1 MTVRETARPAAPD
14 VATARAV
21 ERLRAVRR
29 TGGRRRAVVVTVLA
43 VALVVAGGAA
53 LVVGTPS
60 HPLPDVLRVLAGQD
74 VPGASYTVGQVRLPR
89 TVTAVLAGAAFGVAG
104 VIFQTMLRNALAS
117 PDIIGITAGAS
128 AAAVTGIVV
137 LGMSGLALSGFA
149 VVCGLATA
157 AVIALLSGTGRT
169 AGTRLILIGIGV
181 GAMCDAFVSYQLLR
195 ADQWEVQGAMRWLT
209 GSLSMAFWPG
219 VPPLALTV
227 AVVLPALAL
236 VARRL
241 RVLPLGDDAAT
252 QLGVPVG
259 PTRLLLVLG
268 AVALAAVA
276 TATTGPIAFVSFLAG
291 PIAHRLVPGG
301 GTLLVPSALVGS
313 LLVVLADMVGQ
324 HAFSTTFPV
333 GVVTAAIGAPYL
345 IVLLVRS
352 NRNGGSL

>member
-1 MTVRETARPAAPD
+1 MTAPVTAHPEAA
-14 VATARAV
+14 VARATD
-21 ERLRAVRR
+21 RLRAVRR
-29 TGGRRRAVVVTVLA
+29 HGSRRRAAVVAALA
-43 VALVVAGGAA
+43 VALVVAAGAA

-89 TVTAVLAGAAFGVAG
+89 TVTAVLAGAAFGVSG

-128 AAAVTGIVV
+128 AAAVTGITV
-137 LGMSGLALSGFA
+137 LGLSGLALSAFA
-149 VVCGLATA
+149 TVSGLVVAGLIA
-157 AVIALLSGTGRT
+157 AVAGTGRT
-169 AGTRLILIGIGV
+169 AGTRLILIGIGIA
-181 GAMCDAFVSYQLLR
+181 AMCDAWVSYQLLR

-209 GSLSMAFWPG
+209 GSLSTAFWPG

-227 AVVLPALAL
+227 AVVLPALA
-236 VARRL
+236 VVSRRL

-252 QLGVPVG
+252 QLGVPVA

-276 TATTGPIAFVSFLAG
+276 TATTGPIAFVAFLAG

-301 GTLLVPSALVGS
+301 GTLLAPSALVGA
-313 LLVVLADMVGQ
+313 LLVVLADAVGQ